1 LFTNN
6 LIQQTI
12 NKPQTP
18 PENRDKW
25 RGLKY
30 NDMKTVFNVESIRF
44 SVLLT
49 IALFAG
55 FTSCKKSDSDY
66 DAAGNFE
73 TTEVTVSAEGS
84 GTLLTFDVEEG
95 QVLKT
100 GQVVGSIDSVQ
111 LYLRKKQLLATG
123 KGLQVR
129 RPDVQNQ
136 IAAIEQQITTAKTE
150 KKRIENLL
158 KANAAN
164 QKQLD
169 DIVAQ
174 IEVLQKQLDAQKTT
188 LVTTNL
194 GITQDNEGI
203 KLQVAQI
210 EDQLKKCRIASP
222 ITGTVLVKYTEKGEL
237 VMQGKALFKIADT
250 ENMILRAYVTS
261 DQLSQLKIG
270 QHVKVFS
277 DFGADKSKE
286 YTGTVAWVSSKSEFT
301 PKTIET
307 RDERANLVYAV
318 KIHVKNDGLLK
329 IGMYGNVKFT
339 AEK

>member
-1 LFTNN
+1 
-6 LIQQTI
+6 
-12 NKPQTP
+12 
-18 PENRDKW
+18 
-25 RGLKY
+25 
-30 NDMKTVFNVESIRF
+30 MKAIFKVKSMKLN
-44 SVLLT
+44 VLLA

-55 FTSCKKSDSDY
+55 FTSCKKSDNDY

-84 GTLLTFDVEEG
+84 GKLLTFDVEEG
-95 QVLKT
+95 QTLQA

-123 KGLQVR
+123 KGIQVR
-129 RPDVQNQ
+129 RPDVQKQ

-158 KANAAN
+158 KANAAT

-174 IEVLQKQLDAQKTT
+174 IDFLQKQLDAQKIT
-188 LVTTNL
+188 LVTTNEGMTL
-194 GITQDNEGI
+194 DNEGI
-203 KLQVAQI
+203 KLQVEQI
-210 EDQLKKCRIASP
+210 EDQLQKCRIISP
-222 ITGTVLVKYTEKGEL
+222 INGTVLVKYTEKGEL
-237 VMQGKALFKIADT
+237 VMPGKALFKIADT

-270 QHVKVFS
+270 QNVKVYS

-318 KIHVKNDGLLK
+318 KINVKNDGLLK